1 MRRSAI
7 FVLGAL
13 VFAGC
18 PKPAANEPDAA
29 VDSGSE
35 IDGGTDAG
43 VVDAGIIDAGVPE
56 LKVTGTI
63 ALADGGSDSLPAG
76 PTAEV
81 PPLSGFSLHA
91 EVALKD
97 FRVRVIDGADQ
108 VLPSDDE
115 AQVSDAGTDYT
126 IKLAHPLKPAK
137 TYHLQI
143 DAQTGDMLT
152 DRAGKS
158 YQDYELALKIQ
169 GEPEP
174 TPGKKP
180 KKKH

>member
-18 PKPAANEPDAA
+18 PKPAANGPDAA

-35 IDGGTDAG
+35 IDGGLDAGVIDAG
-43 VVDAGIIDAGVPE
+43 VVDAGMPE
-56 LKVTGTI
+56 LKLTGTI
-63 ALADGGSDSLPAG
+63 ELADGGSDVLPAG
-76 PTAEV
+76 PAAEV
-81 PPLSGFSLHA
+81 PPLSGFTLHA
-91 EVALKD
+91 DVALKD

-115 AQVSDAGTDYT
+115 AHVSDAGTDYT

-137 TYHLQI
+137 TYHLQL
-143 DAQTGDMLT
+143 DAQTGDTVT
-152 DRAGKS
+152 DRSGKA
-158 YQDYELALKIQ
+158 YQDYELTLKTQ

-174 TPGKKP
+174 TPGKK